1 MKSFV
6 DSCYADYGLLENRAV
21 EESPTSPSLE
31 NSPVGPRGSDFSNIK
46 SVDYFSNVFEGIIQC

>member
-1 MKSFV
+1 M
-6 DSCYADYGLLENRAV
+6 DLCYADNGVLENRAV

-31 NSPVGPRGSDFSNIK
+31 NSPVGPRGSDFSDIE

>member
-1 MKSFV
+1 M
-6 DSCYADYGLLENRAV
+6 DLCYADYGLLENRAV

-31 NSPVGPRGSDFSNIK
+31 NSPVGPRGSDFSDIE